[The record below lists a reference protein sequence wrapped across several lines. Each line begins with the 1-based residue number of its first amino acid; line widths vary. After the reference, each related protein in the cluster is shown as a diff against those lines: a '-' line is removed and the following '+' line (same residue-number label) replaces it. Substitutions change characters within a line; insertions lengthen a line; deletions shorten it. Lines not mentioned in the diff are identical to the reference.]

1 MSINEI
7 LHSATSGLAAAQAG
21 LRSVSNNI
29 ANVNVAGYAREKT
42 NLTTRVVAGRVSGV
56 AVGEPS
62 RVADQ
67 FLEATVYRR
76 SGDYGRAEVKAEY
89 LDRLQELLGEP
100 GGEAGL
106 PARLDAIA
114 SAAVAM
120 TGSMGS
126 EQTAAEF
133 TADVQDALSSMQQLT
148 GDVENLRGDVES
160 EVGYT
165 VDRIN
170 GLLQRVYDLNTT
182 VSQLTGL
189 GRSTSGPA
197 DQRMNAIEELSQL
210 VSINVRDQPDGRVT
224 IEAGNGAT
232 LLDKKLRQLSYPSSG
247 AGIAQPNYPAIELRF
262 ADGQG
267 NLGAATGEKL
277 DSAVVG
283 GKLGGLIDLRDRA
296 LPEFNE
302 QIGVLFGGMAEALN
316 SVSNA
321 NTTVPAPASL
331 NGRQTGLAGS
341 DRAGFTGSA
350 TFAVTAANGTLLAR
364 ADIDF
369 SALPANATVDTVVA
383 RINAGL
389 GGAATASF
397 VDGKLNLTAANSSNG
412 VVVAQDETNPS
423 NRGGVGFAQF
433 FGLNDVVSSDTS
445 SLVPS
450 GFAATDPHGFAAGQT
465 TQFVLRDVSGRELAS
480 YALTTA
486 SGGSFGDI
494 VNDLN
499 ASPMGQFGSFA
510 LDDRGRLR
518 FDATASVA
526 GSTITIPVD
535 STDRRGT
542 GRTLSALMG
551 LTGASSGLSDAAVR
565 ADVATSA
572 GKLPL
577 SRFQANAA
585 LGEKALG
592 AGDTRGANAFVE
604 RLDIP
609 VDFGKDG
616 SATLE
621 RFSSLLLGKAG
632 LQASKAEDSLADA
645 AARRADATSRR
656 DSFAGVNIDEELA
669 QMVVLQNSYAASARV
684 MSTASEMYDTLIAM
698 VG

>member
-1 MSINEI
+1 
-7 LHSATSGLAAAQAG
+7 
-21 LRSVSNNI
+21 
-29 ANVNVAGYAREKT
+29 
-42 NLTTRVVAGRVSGV
+42 
-56 AVGEPS
+56 
-62 RVADQ
+62 
-67 FLEATVYRR
+67 
-76 SGDYGRAEVKAEY
+76 
-89 LDRLQELLGEP
+89 
-100 GGEAGL
+100 
-106 PARLDAIA
+106 
-114 SAAVAM
+114 
-120 TGSMGS
+120 
-126 EQTAAEF
+126 
-133 TADVQDALSSMQQLT
+133 
-148 GDVENLRGDVES
+148 
-160 EVGYT
+160 
-165 VDRIN
+165 
-170 GLLQRVYDLNTT
+170 
-182 VSQLTGL
+182 
-189 GRSTSGPA
+189 
-197 DQRMNAIEELSQL
+197 
-210 VSINVRDQPDGRVT
+210 
-224 IEAGNGAT
+224 
-232 LLDKKLRQLSYPSSG
+232 
-247 AGIAQPNYPAIELRF
+247 
-262 ADGQG
+262 
-267 NLGAATGEKL
+267 
-277 DSAVVG
+277 
-283 GKLGGLIDLRDRA
+283 
-296 LPEFNE
+296 
-302 QIGVLFGGMAEALN
+302 
-316 SVSNA
+316 
-321 NTTVPAPASL
+321 
-331 NGRQTGLAGS
+331 
-341 DRAGFTGSA
+341 
-350 TFAVTAANGTLLAR
+350 
-364 ADIDF
+364 
-369 SALPANATVDTVVA
+369 VVA

-433 FGLNDVVSSDTS
+433 FGLNDVVRSDTS

-577 SRFQANAA
+577 SRFQASAA

-604 RLDIP
+604 RLDVP

-645 AARRADATSRR
+645 TARRADATSRR
-656 DSFAGVNIDEELA
+656 DSFSGVNIDEELA